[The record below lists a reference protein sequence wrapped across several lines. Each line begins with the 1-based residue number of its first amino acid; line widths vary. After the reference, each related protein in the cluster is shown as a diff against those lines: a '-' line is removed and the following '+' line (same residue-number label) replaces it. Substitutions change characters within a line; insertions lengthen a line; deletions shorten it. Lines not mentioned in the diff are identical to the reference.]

1 VVTTPHQ
8 NRINE
13 DLFKAS
19 DNMNMTGGFSQLKK
33 SELDFMNSTS
43 KSFME
48 KGNISIEDPGL
59 ETLPEENTSASRTAI
74 S

>member
-1 VVTTPHQ
+1 
-8 NRINE
+8 
-13 DLFKAS
+13 
-19 DNMNMTGGFSQLKK
+19 MTGGFSQLKK

-59 ETLPEENTSASRTAI
+59 ETLPEENTSASRI
-74 S
+74 SIS